1 MVQTAG
7 TGFLCQSH
15 SSISASPALIFS
27 RMESREVENA
37 LIRAPLRQLP
47 GRTHITAVLHRPNAA
62 RTLKSSSL
70 VTIKLIQGGVAYD
83 FRVRRLIQTQV
94 EDVPCLKP
102 GILKELGQGS
112 GRLIVNE
119 KSHPTFIRA

>member
-1 MVQTAG
+1 
-7 TGFLCQSH
+7 
-15 SSISASPALIFS
+15 
-27 RMESREVENA
+27 
-37 LIRAPLRQLP
+37 
-47 GRTHITAVLHRPNAA
+47 
-62 RTLKSSSL
+62 L